1 MLPNQ
6 QRGIVAMWQ
15 QRNSVAG
22 NGATRSKTRPSDRT
36 DSLLNSTAY
45 WTAQLT
51 VLNDWRVA
59 NWIQNYLALS
69 ARYSISTLKVD
80 EVHSRLRL
88 KIVMSGYV
96 NASARQHNV
105 ISWWKRVKSI
115 EKKKVYMEQWKQ
127 QKSLRRKTKTR
138 TSNQYDEPTQ
148 TP

>member
-1 MLPNQ
+1 MTGELPI
-6 QRGIVAMWQ
+6 GF
-15 QRNSVAG
+15 
-22 NGATRSKTRPSDRT
+22 K
-36 DSLLNSTAY
+36 
-45 WTAQLT
+45 
-51 VLNDWRVA
+51 
-59 NWIQNYLALS
+59 NYLALS
-69 ARYSISTLKVD
+69 DRYSISTLKVD

-127 QKSLRRKTKTR
+127 QKSLRRKTQTR